1 MVESLSSDFQ
11 YTSGV
16 VKQIIEDHKQ
26 VKIDYSKIGIYLE
39 MLNYLKYQC
48 DLVDKKTLNL
58 LSICKVA
65 ISGSEEKKLSAYLKK
80 SKLINYDFDKRT
92 LSSESKKVEKEEKH
106 DVKDGMPIPKFV
118 ALYLYFRRQPI

>member
-1 MVESLSSDFQ
+1 
-11 YTSGV
+11 
-16 VKQIIEDHKQ
+16 
-26 VKIDYSKIGIYLE
+26 

-58 LSICKVA
+58 LSMCKVA
-65 ISGSEEKKLSAYLKK
+65 ISESEEKKLSAYLKK

-118 ALYLYFRRQPI
+118 ALYLYVRRQPI